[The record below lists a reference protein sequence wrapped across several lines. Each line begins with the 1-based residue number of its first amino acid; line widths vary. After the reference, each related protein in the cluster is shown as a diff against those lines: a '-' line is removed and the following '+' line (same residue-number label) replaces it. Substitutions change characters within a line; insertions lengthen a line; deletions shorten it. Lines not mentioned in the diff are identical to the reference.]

1 MVTPPSGLGTPWPMP
16 ARAFTQ
22 LPVHASGGRGV
33 VTVVDLSGRRVRRLD
48 VNGASGST
56 LRWDLHDDDGR
67 RVPGGLYFAR
77 LTVDGRSAGERRIV
91 VLR

>member
-1 MVTPPSGLGTPWPMP
+1 
-16 ARAFTQ
+16 
-22 LPVHASGGRGV
+22 
-33 VTVVDLSGRRVRRLD
+33 

-56 LRWDLHDDDGR
+56 LRGDLHDDDGR